1 MAPKFGASRRDSAS
15 SSSRAPTPRVAK
27 IAKVD
32 VSMTLSALPFGLNG
46 SYVSEGMSNTA
57 CHVWILDLN
66 APATKVYDGSVQWAE
81 HLKCEHRKTNSHPV
95 SSEDLANFGMA
106 HICGTKPNYLRFLFS
121 DNGADGWRDAFWLF
135 RGFVEFL
142 CVAPSHAKKLQN
154 LTLRVPN
161 CTSLPMVNFDVKMN
175 TALTLTTILS
185 TSEYLTHHPC
195 ELRHPDRRGY
205 AHLSFHAAPE
215 DVVEEVRPRLADEDD
230 GPLYIP
236 QFTGCWWGLRDVLR
250 EAGFEDVTEEG
261 LTFARKTFQAAAV
274 TEKGGQAWLQ
284 AFIQALAET
293 PLLVTFEPSMKLFKN
308 LLDLPYVLQQQ
319 QQP

>member
-1 MAPKFGASRRDSAS
+1 
-15 SSSRAPTPRVAK
+15 
-27 IAKVD
+27 
-32 VSMTLSALPFGLNG
+32 MTLSNLPFGLNG
-46 SYVSEGMSNTA
+46 SYVSESMSNTA

-66 APATKVYDGSVQWAE
+66 GPATKVYGGSVQWAE

-121 DNGADGWRDAFWLF
+121 DNGADGWRDAFWQF

-142 CVAPSHAKKLQN
+142 CAAPSHAKKLQN
-154 LTLRVPN
+154 LTLRVTN

-175 TALTLTTILS
+175 TALMLTTILS
-185 TSEYLTHHPC
+185 TSEYLAHHPC

-205 AHLSFHAAPE
+205 AHLSFYAAPE

-236 QFTGCWWGLRDVLR
+236 QFTGCWRGLRDVLR

-261 LTFARKTFQAAAV
+261 LTFARK
-274 TEKGGQAWLQ
+274 LQ
-284 AFIQALAET
+284 
-293 PLLVTFEPSMKLFKN
+293 
-308 LLDLPYVLQQQ
+308 
-319 QQP
+319 

>member
-1 MAPKFGASRRDSAS
+1 M
-15 SSSRAPTPRVAK
+15 PR
-27 IAKVD
+27 
-32 VSMTLSALPFGLNG
+32 P
-46 SYVSEGMSNTA
+46 
-57 CHVWILDLN
+57 
-66 APATKVYDGSVQWAE
+66 P
-81 HLKCEHRKTNSHPV
+81 
-95 SSEDLANFGMA
+95 
-106 HICGTKPNYLRFLFS
+106 
-121 DNGADGWRDAFWLF
+121 
-135 RGFVEFL
+135 
-142 CVAPSHAKKLQN
+142 HAKKLQN
-154 LTLRVPN
+154 LTLRVTN

-175 TALTLTTILS
+175 TALMLTTILS
-185 TSEYLTHHPC
+185 TSEYLAHHPC

-230 GPLYIP
+230 GPLYIS

>member
-1 MAPKFGASRRDSAS
+1 MCR
-15 SSSRAPTPRVAK
+15 
-27 IAKVD
+27 
-32 VSMTLSALPFGLNG
+32 ALPC
-46 SYVSEGMSNTA
+46 EEAPEPDPA
-57 CHVWILDLN
+57 CDELHV
-66 APATKVYDGSVQWAE
+66 AADGELRRKAE
-81 HLKCEHRKTNSHPV
+81 HCFDADNHPLYV
-95 SSEDLANFGMA
+95 
-106 HICGTKPNYLRFLFS
+106 
-121 DNGADGWRDAFWLF
+121 RD
-135 RGFVEFL
+135 
-142 CVAPSHAKKLQN
+142 
-154 LTLRVPN
+154 
-161 CTSLPMVNFDVKMN
+161 
-175 TALTLTTILS
+175 
-185 TSEYLTHHPC
+185 PC

-250 EAGFEDVTEEG
+250 KAGFEDVTEEG

-274 TEKGGQAWLQ
+274 TENGGQPWLQ